1 MTGDQAPRWQ
11 SLRTVL
17 EAVIVAL
24 LLWTGRS
31 LVTLQTQIAVVQADI
46 QGLRGQ
52 LSDVPRL
59 TSTVAELKV
68 QVERDRAD
76 IAELRAVRN
85 LK

>member
-1 MTGDQAPRWQ
+1 MSDQAPRWQ

-85 LK
+85 LR

>member
-1 MTGDQAPRWQ
+1 MTDQTPRWQ